1 MALKKLT
8 PNLMVDDVSDTIR
21 FYKDVLGFEF
31 VMAVPKNSQEVL
43 MEIPKDRQL
52 IYAMMKNDNVELMF
66 QEKNSL
72 SEDIP
77 ALKGVEIGGT
87 VTFYIEVE
95 NVEEHFAKLKEKVEI
110 VKELQTTFYGMQEF
124 YLKDCNGYIL
134 CFSEKRK

>member
-1 MALKKLT
+1 
-8 PNLMVDDVSDTIR
+8 MVDDVNDTIR

-52 IYAMMKNDNVELMF
+52 IYAMMKNGNVELMF

-72 SEDIP
+72 SEDVP
-77 ALKGVEIGGT
+77 ALKGFEIGGS

-95 NVEEHFAKLKEKVEI
+95 NVEKLFVKLKEKVEI
-110 VKELQTTFYGMQEF
+110 VKELHTTFYGMQEF

>member
-1 MALKKLT
+1 
-8 PNLMVDDVSDTIR
+8 MVDDVNDTIR

-52 IYAMMKNDNVELMF
+52 IYAMMKNGHVELMF

-72 SEDIP
+72 SEDVP
-77 ALKGVEIGGT
+77 ALKGFEIGGS

-95 NVEEHFAKLKEKVEI
+95 NVEKLFVKLKEKVEI
-110 VKELQTTFYGMQEF
+110 VKELHTTFYGMQEF